1 MSEKPLNTNEH
12 LTRPL
17 NQLKAANVSVGMSR
31 ESGTKQDK
39 LISMSVVMLD
49 YERKALNCLIRN
61 VKRQKVPILRQ
72 VSIVLNS
79 TT

>member
-1 MSEKPLNTNEH
+1 MSEKPLNANEH
-12 LTRPL
+12 LTP

-49 YERKALNCLIRN
+49 YRLFYTWSLTWTESSKLSMVQTSFRPN
-61 VKRQKVPILRQ
+61 VGGA
-72 VSIVLNS
+72 
-79 TT
+79 